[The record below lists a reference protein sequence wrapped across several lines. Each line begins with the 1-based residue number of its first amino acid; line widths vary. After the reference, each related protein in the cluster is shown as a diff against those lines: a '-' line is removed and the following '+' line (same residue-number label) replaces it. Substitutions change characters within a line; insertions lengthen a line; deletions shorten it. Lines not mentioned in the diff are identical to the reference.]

1 LLDDGHAFA
10 KLTTKADR
18 KVSTGEDMMRLV
30 VSMTL
35 AACAVALV
43 STATQAQTPTPAP
56 APAAAAPA
64 PPSAGGTPEAVPFD
78 IPYGQSIGLERAKE
92 VMAAAEAE
100 AKKRNWKMNIA
111 VVDTNGELV
120 QFERMEGAQIGS
132 GSISIGKA
140 RTAARFRRESRAFYN
155 AFETGHGYVA
165 TLDPTLV
172 ASPGGFPLVEGGK
185 LIGAVGCSGGT
196 GDQDAAVCKMGAE
209 VVK

>member
-1 LLDDGHAFA
+1 MRSIVS
-10 KLTTKADR
+10 LTLT
-18 KVSTGEDMMRLV
+18 
-30 VSMTL
+30 
-35 AACAVALV
+35 ACAIAVMSSPIL
-43 STATQAQTPTPAP
+43 AQTPAP
-56 APAAAAPA
+56 APAAAPATPPA
-64 PPSAGGTPEAVPFD
+64 PPSAGGMPDAMPFD
-78 IPYGQSIGLERAKE
+78 IPYGQSIGLEHAKQ

-120 QFERMEGAQIGS
+120 QFERMEGAQIAS
-132 GSISIGKA
+132 GSISVGKA
-140 RTAARFRRESRAFYN
+140 RTAARFRRESRLFYN
-155 AFETGHGYVA
+155 AFETGHGYVS

-196 GDQDAAVCKMGAE
+196 GDQDAAVCKAGAE

>member
-1 LLDDGHAFA
+1 M
-10 KLTTKADR
+10 R
-18 KVSTGEDMMRLV
+18 SIVSL
-30 VSMTL
+30 TL
-35 AACAVALV
+35 AACAIAVMSSPTLA
-43 STATQAQTPTPAP
+43 QAPAP
-56 APAAAAPA
+56 APATPPA
-64 PPSAGGTPEAVPFD
+64 PPSAGGTPDAMPFD
-78 IPYGQSIGLERAKE
+78 IPYGQSIGLDHAKQ

-120 QFERMEGAQIGS
+120 QFERMEGAQIAS
-132 GSISIGKA
+132 GSISVGKA
-140 RTAARFRRESRAFYN
+140 RTAARFRRESRLFYN
-155 AFETGHGYVA
+155 AFETGHGYVS

-196 GDQDAAVCKMGAE
+196 GDQDAAVCKAGAE

>member
-1 LLDDGHAFA
+1 
-10 KLTTKADR
+10 
-18 KVSTGEDMMRLV
+18 MRNTIV
-30 VSMTL
+30 TTL
-35 AACAVALV
+35 AACAVAAIASSAL
-43 STATQAQTPTPAP
+43 AQTP
-56 APAAAAPA
+56 AAAPA
-64 PPSAGGTPEAVPFD
+64 APPAMPSAGGTPDVMPFD
-78 IPYGQSIGLERAKE
+78 IPYGQSIGLDRAKL

-120 QFERMEGAQIGS
+120 QFERMEGAQIAS
-132 GSISIGKA
+132 GLIATGKA
-140 RTAARFRRESRAFYN
+140 RTAARYRRESRAFYN

-165 TLDPTLV
+165 TLDPGLV

-196 GDQDAAVCKMGAE
+196 GDQDAAICKVGAE

>member
-1 LLDDGHAFA
+1 
-10 KLTTKADR
+10 
-18 KVSTGEDMMRLV
+18 MRV
-30 VSMTL
+30 FVSMTV
-35 AACAVALV
+35 AACALAL
-43 STATQAQTPTPAP
+43 SSAPTLAQTPTPSP
-56 APAAAAPA
+56 APAASPSQ
-64 PPSAGGTPEAVPFD
+64 PSAGGTPDVMPFD
-78 IPYGQSIGLERAKE
+78 IPYGQSIGLERAKQ
-92 VMAAAEAE
+92 VLAAAEAE

-120 QFERMEGAQIGS
+120 YFARMEGAQIAS
-132 GSISIGKA
+132 GTISIGKA

-155 AFETGHGYVA
+155 AFETGHSYVS

-172 ASPGGFPLVEGGK
+172 ASPGGFPLVEAGK

>member
-1 LLDDGHAFA
+1 
-10 KLTTKADR
+10 
-18 KVSTGEDMMRLV
+18 MRSI

-35 AACAVALV
+35 AACAVAV
-43 STATQAQTPTPAP
+43 IGSSAFAQ
-56 APAAAAPA
+56 APAAAPATPAA
-64 PPSAGGTPEAVPFD
+64 PPAAGGTPDAMPFD
-78 IPYGQSIGLERAKE
+78 IPYGQSIGLEKAKL

-120 QFERMEGAQIGS
+120 QFARMEGAQIAS

-140 RTAARFRRESRAFYN
+140 RTAARYRRESRAFYN
-155 AFETGHGYVA
+155 AFESGHPYVA
-165 TLDPTLV
+165 TLDPGLV

-196 GDQDAAVCKMGAE
+196 GDQDAAICKVGAE

>member
-1 LLDDGHAFA
+1 
-10 KLTTKADR
+10 
-18 KVSTGEDMMRLV
+18 MRLI

-35 AACAVALV
+35 AACAVALMT
-43 STATQAQTPTPAP
+43 SPTLAQTQTP
-56 APAAAAPA
+56 APAAAPPA
-64 PPSAGGTPEAVPFD
+64 QPSAGGTPDAIPFD
-78 IPYGQSIGLERAKE
+78 IPYGQSIGLEHAKQ

-120 QFERMEGAQIGS
+120 QFERMEGAQIAS
-132 GSISIGKA
+132 GPISIGKA

-155 AFETGHGYVA
+155 VYEAGHGYVA

-172 ASPGGFPLVEGGK
+172 ASPGGFPLVEDGK

-196 GDQDAAVCKMGAE
+196 GDQDAATCKVGAE
-209 VVK
+209 IMK